1 MYVFSRGERSGEVNI
16 GKTISIRYWILV
28 NSSKARFIQI
38 EGKAKPKLI
47 AGLGQKIAGVFRIK
61 STLQPRLDIYLSPKL
76 WEKVKDAP
84 TREQLRLLEKT
95 MAREAN
101 MSVLVEG
108 RKNQYRILSIR
119 ID

>member
-1 MYVFSRGERSGEVNI
+1 MYVFARGERSGRVDI

-38 EGKAKPKLI
+38 EGQARPKLV
-47 AGLGQKIAGVFRIK
+47 AGIGQKIAGAFRIK

-76 WEKVKDAP
+76 WEKVRDAP

-101 MSVLVEG
+101 MSVLIEG
-108 RKNQYRILSIR
+108 RKNQYRILSVR
-119 ID
+119 IN